1 MLPCNACGLNPE
13 SVLVGTLLFSVDVT
27 VRRGTK
33 LQVFECKSAT
43 PIFAAMA
50 TDDLLKDDELE
61 RTELDNGD
69 GAEELYERKRYVVS
83 GGQEPLR
90 IDKYLMAKIEGATR
104 NKIQRGIEDGFVTVN
119 ASFVKA
125 NYKVKPGDEIICFSD
140 TSPDETKVVPEE
152 LPLNIVY
159 EDDSVI
165 VINKVA
171 GMVMHPGSGNY
182 NGTLVNGV
190 LWYLIQQQPG
200 LTEDQLPR
208 FGMVHRIDKNTSGLV
223 VLAKNEKS
231 SLHLAKQFFNHTVER
246 KYIALVWG
254 DLKED
259 AGTITGH
266 VGRHQRFRKIMD
278 VYPDGEHGK
287 EAITHYKV
295 IERFG
300 YTTLVECKLETGRT
314 HQIRVHM
321 QHIGH
326 SLFNDDTYGGDR
338 ILKGTIYTKYKQFVD
353 NCFTICPR
361 HALHA
366 QTLGFVHPRTQEKM
380 LFESELAADMQAVIE
395 KWRVYTKA
403 KNLLED

>member
-1 MLPCNACGLNPE
+1 MQIWAQIYKYLN
-13 SVLVGTLLFSVDVT
+13 GKT
-27 VRRGTK
+27 
-33 LQVFECKSAT
+33 AT
-43 PIFAAMA
+43 PIFAVMA
-50 TDDLLKDDELE
+50 KDDLLNEEELE
-61 RTELDNGD
+61 SKELDNGD

-104 NKIQRGIEDGFVTVN
+104 NKIQRGIDNGFVTVN
-119 ASFVKA
+119 AAFVKA
-125 NYKVKPGDEIICFSD
+125 NYKVRPGDEIICFSD
-140 TSPDETKVVPEE
+140 TSPEDTKVLPEE
-152 LPLNIVY
+152 LPINIVY

-182 NGTLVNGV
+182 HGTLVNGV
-190 LWYLIQQQPG
+190 LWYLMQQQPG
-200 LTEDQLPR
+200 ITEDQLPR

-223 VLAKNEKS
+223 LMAKEEKS

-246 KYIALVWG
+246 KYVALVWG

-295 IERFG
+295 LERFG

-338 ILKGTIYTKYKQFVD
+338 ILKGTVYAKYKQFVD
-353 NCFTICPR
+353 NCFSICKR
-361 HALHA
+361 QALHA
-366 QTLGFVHPRTQEKM
+366 KTLGFVHPKTQETL
-380 LFESELAADMQAVIE
+380 LFESELADDMKAVIE
-395 KWRVYTKA
+395 KWRIYTKA
-403 KNLLED
+403 KNLLDE

>member
-1 MLPCNACGLNPE
+1 MNTELPEPE
-13 SVLVGTLLFSVDVT
+13 G
-27 VRRGTK
+27 
-33 LQVFECKSAT
+33 
-43 PIFAAMA
+43 
-50 TDDLLKDDELE
+50 ELE
-61 RTELDNGD
+61 NGD
-69 GAEELYERKRYVVS
+69 GAEELYERKRFTVS

-90 IDKYLMAKIEGATR
+90 IDKFLMAKIEGATR
-104 NKIQRGIEDGFVTVN
+104 NKIQQAIETGFVLVNNETVK
-119 ASFVKA
+119 S
-125 NYKVKPGDEIICFSD
+125 NYKVKPADEIITFSD
-140 TSPDETKVVPEE
+140 TSPEDREIVAEKI
-152 LPLNIVY
+152 PLNIVY
-159 EDDSVI
+159 EDNEVL
-165 VINKVA
+165 VINKPA
-171 GMVMHPGSGNY
+171 GMVMHPGSGNPA
-182 NGTLVNGV
+182 GTLVNGV
-190 LWYLIQQQPG
+190 VWHLKEQQPE
-200 LTEDQLPR
+200 LTENQLPR

-223 VLAKNEKS
+223 VLAKTQQAS
-231 SLHLAKQFFNHTVER
+231 FHLAKQFFDHTVER

-259 AGTITGH
+259 TGTITGH

-353 NCFTICPR
+353 NCFAICAR
-361 HALHA
+361 QALHA
-366 QTLGFVHPRTQEKM
+366 QTLGFTHPKTQQKV
-380 LFESELAADMQAVIE
+380 LFESELAEDLKAVIE
-395 KWRVYTKA
+395 KWRIYTKA
-403 KNLLED
+403 KNLLDE